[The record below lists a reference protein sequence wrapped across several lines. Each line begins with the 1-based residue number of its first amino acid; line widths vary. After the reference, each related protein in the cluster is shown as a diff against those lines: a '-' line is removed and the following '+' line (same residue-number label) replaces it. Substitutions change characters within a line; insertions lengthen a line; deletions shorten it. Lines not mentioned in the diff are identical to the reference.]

1 MSTAVSHRPTSLS
14 SALALLLSAS
24 VALLLAGSA
33 NQRLAV
39 IGTAVGVAVVLAGA
53 RLPDVERA
61 VPDEVT
67 RRSTRV
73 PLDRFGAS
81 EVTVVGAA
89 IVSLSL
95 LHGVLTLS
103 GSVGWAQL
111 GPGILG
117 IVLLGLG
124 LRPVRE
130 DLARRFVSAGLAALV
145 VGVVLVG
152 VFERADTGTLLVAT
166 AGAIVAWDVAENG
179 ISLGEQLG
187 ATPAPNRSSSSTPVP
202 ARGSAPC
209 WSSGR
214 RCSSRT
220 GRRSSRSQSWS
231 HSWPRPSCRW
241 RRCIGEFLNF
251 WKNGDCRS

>member
-89 IVSLSL
+89 IVALSL

-179 ISLGEQLG
+179 ISLGEQLRSDAGTESVELLHAGASAGFGALLVLG
-187 ATPAPNRSSSSTPVP
+187 ATVLF
-202 ARGSAPC
+202 
-209 WSSGR
+209 
-214 RCSSRT
+214 
-220 GRRSSRSQSWS
+220 
-231 HSWPRPSCRW
+231 
-241 RRCIGEFLNF
+241 E
-251 WKNGDCRS
+251 NGTTELPLAVLVALVAAAVVSMAALYR